1 MPWQVLSKKS
11 RISQNSLPRP
21 PAREHDKAVPAHSAD
36 FRLLFA
42 SRMLRLFACGFLAVV
57 LALYLSALGFNE
69 TRIGLLLTLTFL
81 GDAAI
86 SLGLSTR
93 ADRWGRRRTLLMGA
107 ALVVLGGAGMAW
119 TDNFL
124 LLAIATT
131 IGVISP
137 TGAEV
142 GPFLAVEQACL
153 AHVIDDRERTR
164 IFAWYH
170 VAGFT
175 ASAFGAAGG
184 GALASAL
191 QHAGWSVVASYR
203 ALFWLYAA
211 VGVALALLSRRL
223 GPAVEVHAP
232 GERTGPVVNLL
243 GLHASR
249 SLVFRLSGLFA
260 VDAFA
265 GGFIVQSFLAYWFH
279 KKFGADIASLGAIF
293 FGANLLSGLS
303 ALAAAPL
310 ARRFGLVNTMV
321 WTHLPSNVLL
331 TLVPL
336 MPTLGGAITVLLARQ
351 TISQMDVPT
360 RQSYVN
366 AVVPAAERSAANG
379 VTGTARQLGA
389 AFAPL
394 LAGPLLGS
402 AGLASM
408 PFFISGSL
416 KILYDLAL
424 WKNFRAI
431 KPPEE
436 K

>member
-1 MPWQVLSKKS
+1 
-11 RISQNSLPRP
+11 
-21 PAREHDKAVPAHSAD
+21 VPAPSAD

-57 LALYLSALGFNE
+57 LALYLSALGFSE
-69 TRIGLLLTLTFL
+69 ARIGLLLTLTFL

-86 SLGLSTR
+86 SLWLSTR
-93 ADRWGRRRTLLMGA
+93 ADRWGRRRTLLLGA
-107 ALVVLGGAGMAW
+107 ALVVLGGAGMAA

-124 LLAIATT
+124 LLAAAAT

-137 TGAEV
+137 TGSEV

-153 AHVIDDRERTR
+153 AHVTGDRERTR
-164 IFAWYH
+164 IFARYH

-175 ASAFGAAGG
+175 MSALGAAGG
-184 GALASAL
+184 GALARAL
-191 QHAGWSVVASYR
+191 QDAGWSAVASYR
-203 ALFWLYAA
+203 ALFWLYAGVGA
-211 VGVALALLSRRL
+211 VLALLSRRL
-223 GPAVEVHAP
+223 SPAVEARAP
-232 GERTGPVVNLL
+232 GERTGPVVSLFGLRESRGIVLRL
-243 GLHASR
+243 G
-249 SLVFRLSGLFA
+249 GLFS

-310 ARRFGLVNTMV
+310 ARRIGLVNTMV
-321 WTHLPSNVLL
+321 GTHLPSNILL
-331 TLVPL
+331 MLVPL
-336 MPTLGGAITVLLARQ
+336 MPTLGGAVAMLLARHA
-351 TISQMDVPT
+351 IAQMDVPT

-389 AFAPL
+389 ALAPV

-402 AGLASM
+402 PALASA
-408 PFFISGSL
+408 PFFICGGL

-424 WKNFRAI
+424 WRNFRAL